1 MGISKENLNMVLGL
15 KVGWLRQKRQ
25 LSLKELSEKCG
36 LSISYL
42 NEIEKGKKYP
52 KADKIMALSAALEV
66 GYDQLVSLQ
75 LDHQLAPLS
84 ELLSSSILQEI
95 PFEIFGLSQSDLMDL
110 MTSRPAH
117 FAALIDTVAKLA
129 KSNDITVDQLLTGAL
144 KSYIEMNGFHFP
156 EIEKKAE
163 SFKKNKK
170 WGIRRPDFLT
180 LKRYLEYQYKYSIDT
195 GYLSGRTLPVHLR
208 SLYLPKKKPR
218 FYLHPS
224 LSDSEK
230 VFETGRQIGYEV
242 LDLHERIS
250 TTALNKQATFDQL
263 INTLQVS
270 VFSSALMIDR
280 KSFTSDIS
288 SFFDLTKFENE
299 TLKGLIKKFDVTVE
313 QFFYRL
319 AQILTSEFGISQF
332 YLLKFSLNSKT
343 GKFSLDDELHFG
355 RLHDSSGIRD
365 TEHFCRRWIST
376 DLLRQASER
385 ITGYENILTGAQKSK
400 FLESGIEYL
409 CISGAQAS
417 SVEANTYS
425 CITLGFVQNDT
436 FLKKVKFA
444 DDPQIS
450 EQTVNKTCERCSIE
464 DCNVRASEPVIYQKE
479 QRLEHLADK
488 INKIYGETL

>member
-1 MGISKENLNMVLGL
+1 MVLGL
-15 KVGWLRQKRQ
+15 KVGWLRQKRE

-52 KADKIMALSAALEV
+52 KADKIMALSAALEI

-95 PFEIFGLSQSDLMDL
+95 PFETFGLSQTDLMDL

-117 FAALIDTVAKLA
+117 FAALIDTIAKLA
-129 KSNDITVDQLLTGAL
+129 KSKDITVDQLLTGAL
-144 KSYIEMNGFHFP
+144 RSYIEMNNFYFP

-195 GYLSGRTLPVHLR
+195 GYLSGRSLSVILR

-224 LSDSEK
+224 LTESEK
-230 VFETGRQIGYEV
+230 VFETGRQVGYEV

-250 TTALNKQATFDQL
+250 TSALSKQATFDQL
-263 INTLQVS
+263 INTLKVS

-288 SFFDLTKFENE
+288 SFFGLSKFENE
-299 TLKGLIKKFDVTVE
+299 TFKGLIKKFDVTVE
-313 QFFYRL
+313 QFMYRL
-319 AQILTSEFGISQF
+319 AQILPSEFGIRQF
-332 YLLKFSLNSKT
+332 YLLKFSLHSKT
-343 GKFSLDDELHFG
+343 GQFSLEDELHFG

-385 ITGYENILTGAQKSK
+385 KSGHESMLTGIQKSK
-400 FLESGIEYL
+400 FMESGIEYL

-417 SVEANTYS
+417 SVESHLYS

-436 FLKKVKFA
+436 FVKKVKFA
-444 DDPQIS
+444 DDSLIP

-464 DCNVRASEPVIYQKE
+464 DCGVRVIDPIIYQEKRTLDQLVDE
-479 QRLEHLADK
+479 